1 MTCEN
6 CWQRQWDFFRFA
18 AAPAVKQSKSI
29 VRCDLSKKK
38 KMHIS
43 PKSHK
48 QWFTFDLRKG
58 SICFNTELFNELH
71 LLFFQGICCKS
82 RTHKIRRKF
91 EEKSSWVGLF
101 FGGFLGLFQNPE
113 HILQYYEWFV
123 LQIMAGLY
131 TLSLLTFEMYVFLLS
146 YENIIHIYIY
156 IYK

>member
-38 KMHIS
+38 KCTS
-43 PKSHK
+43 PQSH
-48 QWFTFDLRKG
+48 TNNDLRLIWEKAAFVLTLSYLMSFIYCSSKG
-58 SICFNTELFNELH
+58 SVAIQEHIKYAENLRKRVVELACFL
-71 LLFFQGICCKS
+71 G
-82 RTHKIRRKF
+82 
-91 EEKSSWVGLF
+91 V
-101 FGGFLGLFQNPE
+101 FLGLFQNPE

-146 YENIIHIYIY
+146 YENIIYIHIY
-156 IYK
+156 K